1 MYLLTNYKHS
11 TQKTYFLVSSGCSNI
26 SHFEVVTAKNKIKKD
41 SISEAKNA
49 YNRTDVIRIIV
60 LKPKLFIY

>member
-26 SHFEVVTAKNKIKKD
+26 SHFEVVTAKNKIKKRQH
-41 SISEAKNA
+41 K
-49 YNRTDVIRIIV
+49 
-60 LKPKLFIY
+60 

>member
-11 TQKTYFLVSSGCSNI
+11 THKTYFLVSSGCSNI
-26 SHFEVVTAKNKIKKD
+26 SHFEVVTAKNKKKD
-41 SISEAKNA
+41 SISETKNA

-60 LKPKLFIY
+60 LKPELIIY